1 MFESFRDRD
10 LKDTGS
16 SDEPGAGAPLV
27 PSKGD
32 HSGEFD
38 GRCKTKHTQREG
50 LYVLRIRCRGVGQ
63 FWCHDQDPVEILV
76 GTKTLENTWKWAAV
90 DTLVK
95 LTKRNVDA
103 AQISGNIENKLE
115 NCSRRH
121 FSCKCYI
128 KRRHST
134 LVENS

>member
-1 MFESFRDRD
+1 ME
-10 LKDTGS
+10 
-16 SDEPGAGAPLV
+16 
-27 PSKGD
+27 
-32 HSGEFD
+32 
-38 GRCKTKHTQREG
+38 
-50 LYVLRIRCRGVGQ
+50 
-63 FWCHDQDPVEILV
+63 
-76 GTKTLENTWKWAAV
+76 WAAV

-103 AQISGNIENKLE
+103 AQTSGNIENKLE
-115 NCSRRH
+115 NCSCRH

>member
-1 MFESFRDRD
+1 MLEESVN
-10 LKDTGS
+10 S
-16 SDEPGAGAPLV
+16 GAV
-27 PSKGD
+27 
-32 HSGEFD
+32 
-38 GRCKTKHTQREG
+38 
-50 LYVLRIRCRGVGQ
+50 
-63 FWCHDQDPVEILV
+63 DQDPVEILV
-76 GTKTLENTWKWAAV
+76 GTKTLESTGEWAAI

-103 AQISGNIENKLE
+103 AQTSGNTENKLG
-115 NCSRRH
+115 NYSLRH